1 MLTEDLYNKW
11 IQIYPYM
18 KDYLKLTPTGDID
31 VYMCKNTVDYKYL
44 LLSILDSVGEV
55 VCLNAMGVFFNKN
68 YGPSLDGFKDI
79 KTKRL
84 DAHDLD
90 GAWAFIEGIIPSI
103 DSVID
108 WYKKAVIDRNVVS
121 TLSHLNFNQAREGS
135 LIWRFYIDDPYK
147 YVYMQIY
154 LPSTRRLCFTCK
166 ITINDNVETGRS
178 FLTFDELMTWLTAE
192 V

>member
-11 IQIYPYM
+11 TQTYPYM

-31 VYMCKNTVDYKYL
+31 VYMCKNTGDYKYL
-44 LLSILDSVGEV
+44 LLSILNGTGET
-55 VCLNAMGVFFNKN
+55 VCLNAIGVLFNKN
-68 YGPSLDGFKDI
+68 YGPSLDDFKDI

-84 DAHDLD
+84 DARDLD
-90 GAWAFIEGIIPSI
+90 SVWTFIEAVMPSI

-108 WYKKAVIDRNVVS
+108 WYKKVVIDRNVVS
-121 TLSHLNFNQAREGS
+121 TLSRLNFNQARTGS

-154 LPSTRRLCFTCK
+154 LPSAHRLCFTCK
-166 ITINDNVETGRS
+166 ITTDDNVETSHS
-178 FLTFDELMTWLTAE
+178 FLTFDELMIWLTTE